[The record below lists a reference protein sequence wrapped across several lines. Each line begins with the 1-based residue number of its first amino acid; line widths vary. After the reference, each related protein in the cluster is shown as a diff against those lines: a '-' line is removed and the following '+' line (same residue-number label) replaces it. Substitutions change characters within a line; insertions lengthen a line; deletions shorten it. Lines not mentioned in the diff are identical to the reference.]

1 MFYNRFVFLKST
13 VRLSGSTTMSF
24 PFSHLLLNINMLHAA
39 ASCKRKMQPADCNQ
53 LLEQTT
59 FGDNFYG

>member
-39 ASCKRKMQPADCNQ
+39 ASCKFEASQKNAACR
-53 LLEQTT
+53 L
-59 FGDNFYG
+59 